1 MKGIRVSPWPAVLL
15 AALLA
20 VLGLCGRAEA
30 HAVLERSSPAPGERL
45 EAGPDEVRLEFNEPV
60 DAKVGYVRVLDGRS
74 GRVADGDPEALDG
87 GRTLRLPLP
96 RLGEGLYTVTYRVV
110 SADGHPVEGSYVFV
124 VGDPPEAI
132 DASAFDLHRQLGHEG
147 HGGGAA
153 TQLTAREFL
162 IYAARAFYYGALL
175 IAAGWFVWSAWAPR
189 RSASFGEA
197 FRDWSGRWGLWATRA
212 FLVAALVHVFFH
224 AVELTEGLPLSEWG
238 RLFTATDI
246 GRAWTVTLALALIG
260 PLARTASRPVG
271 WLWAGALLLVESFS
285 GHAAA
290 YEPGWLTIGLDYVHL
305 AGASIWAGGLAMLAG
320 LWSRDRKEAA
330 RFAAVF
336 SGPALWAMAAMAAS
350 GLSSAWVFLPGPAYL
365 FYTAWGFLLLVKTGL
380 ALLAVL
386 AGGLIRLRLRRGGM
400 PQGALLKADA
410 AILAAIVV
418 IVGLFTYISPLP
430 ANEPVYAHKMGED
443 MHLTL
448 RITPNVPGENTFI
461 VKVWLPEPLGEP
473 KSVALRLRS
482 EDRPD
487 AGPIDVP
494 LEPYEDTEIDNF
506 SGFVKSTYRAE
517 GPYLPFPGR
526 WTAEIRVVDA
536 EDNEKVHREP
546 FRNY

>member
-1 MKGIRVSPWPAVLL
+1 MARIRVSLWMAVLLAVLL
-15 AALLA
+15 AA
-20 VLGLCGRAEA
+20 CGRAEA
-30 HAVLERSSPAPGERL
+30 HAVVERTSPSQGERL
-45 EAGPDEVRLEFNEPV
+45 EEGPDEIRLEFNEPV
-60 DAKVGYVRVLDGRS
+60 DATVGFLRVLGSRS
-74 GRVADGDPEALDG
+74 ERVADGAPEALDG
-87 GRTLRLPLP
+87 GRTLRLALP
-96 RLGEGLYTVTYRVV
+96 RLGEGLYTVSYRVV

-124 VGDPPEAI
+124 VGNPSGAI
-132 DASAFDLHRQLGHEG
+132 DASVFDLHRQLGHEG
-147 HGGGAA
+147 HGEGAA
-153 TQLTAREFL
+153 TQLSAREFL
-162 IYAARAFYYGALL
+162 IYAVRVFYFGALL
-175 IAAGWFVWSAWAPR
+175 LSAGWFIWSAWAPR
-189 RSASFGEA
+189 RSPSFDAG

-212 FLVAALVHVFFH
+212 FLVAALLFVFFH
-224 AVELTEGLPLSEWG
+224 AMELTEGLPLSEWG
-238 RLFTATDI
+238 RLFTSTDI
-246 GRAWTVTLALALIG
+246 GRAWAVMLLLALIG
-260 PLARTASRPVG
+260 PAVRNASRPVG
-271 WLWAGALLLVESFS
+271 LLWAGALLLVESFA

-290 YEPGWLTIGLDYVHL
+290 YEPAWLTIGLDFIHL
-305 AGASIWAGGLAMLAG
+305 AGASVWAGGLALLAG
-320 LWSRDRKEAA
+320 LWLKDRKEAA

-336 SGPALWAMAAMAAS
+336 SGPALWSMAALAAS
-350 GLSSAWVFLPGPAYL
+350 GLVNAWVFLPGPEYL
-365 FYTAWGFLLLVKTGL
+365 FYTGWGVLLLAKTGL
-380 ALLAVL
+380 TLLAVL

-410 AILAAIVV
+410 AVMAAIVV

-430 ANEPVYAHKMGED
+430 VNEPVYAHKMGED

-461 VKVWLPEPLGEP
+461 VKVWLPQPLGEP

-494 LEPYEDTEIDNF
+494 LERYEDTEIDNF
-506 SGFVKSTYRAE
+506 TGFVKAAYRAK

-526 WTAEIRVVDA
+526 WTAEVRVVDA

>member
-1 MKGIRVSPWPAVLL
+1 MMARIRVSLWLALLLALLPAV
-15 AALLA
+15 
-20 VLGLCGRAEA
+20 CGRAEA
-30 HAVLERSSPAPGERL
+30 HAVLERSSPAPGDRL
-45 EAGPDEVRLEFNEPV
+45 EAGPEEIRLEFNEPV
-60 DAKVGYVRVLDGRS
+60 DATVGFLRVLGGRS
-74 GRVADGDPEALDG
+74 ERVADGDPESLDG
-87 GRTLRLPLP
+87 GRVLRLPLP

-147 HGGGAA
+147 HGEGAA

-162 IYAARAFYYGALL
+162 IYAARVFYFGALL
-175 IAAGWFVWSAWAPR
+175 LAAGWFVWSAWAPR
-189 RSASFGEA
+189 RSASFGAA
-197 FRDWSGRWGLWATRA
+197 FREWCDRWGLGVTRA
-212 FLVAALVHVFFH
+212 FLIAALLFVFFH
-224 AVELTEGLPLSEWG
+224 ATELTEGLPLSEWG
-238 RLFTATDI
+238 RLFMSTDI
-246 GRAWTVTLALALIG
+246 GRAWAVTLALALIG
-260 PLARTASRPVG
+260 LPARTASRPVG
-271 WLWAGALLLVESFS
+271 LLWAGALLVVESFS

-290 YEPGWLTIGLDYVHL
+290 YEPGWLTIGLDFVHL
-305 AGASIWAGGLAMLAG
+305 AGAAIWAGGLAMLAG
-320 LWSRDRKEAA
+320 LWFRDRKEAA

-336 SGPALWAMAAMAAS
+336 SGPALWSMAALAAS
-350 GLSSAWVFLPGPAYL
+350 GLASAWVFLPGPEYL
-365 FYTAWGFLLLVKTGL
+365 FYTGWGALLLAKTGL

-410 AILAAIVV
+410 AAMAAIVV

-448 RITPNVPGENTFI
+448 RITPNAPGDNTFI
-461 VKVWLPEPLGEP
+461 VKVWLPEPLGKP
-473 KSVALRLRS
+473 KSVALRLRPD
-482 EDRPD
+482 DRPET
-487 AGPIDVP
+487 GPIDVP

-506 SGFVKSTYRAE
+506 TGFVKSTYRAE